1 MIRANDFA
9 FSAKRSKFVFN
20 ETDGRFAGFLWPDL

>member
-9 FSAKRSKFVFN
+9 FSAKRIKFVFN
-20 ETDGRFAGFLWPDL
+20 ETDGRFGGFLWPGL